1 MRIKRYSHCFIL
13 YVHPK
18 CIMYI
23 RLNISLRRILYI
35 SLFQVCLRTAY
46 KYSIPPL
53 FVFCI
58 ISMIVNVK
66 VTACVYWIRRPLS
79 STLLISLSLAVAD
92 ACTSLL
98 CGVALFLNSYLI
110 CVHSF
115 EIPTSLAVIFEI
127 GRLSGLLV
135 TVAHLFALSGNH
147 YLGILK
153 PLHYHSSMI
162 NTRKV
167 TITIILLW
175 TCPIVFVTCYL
186 LLVGYK
192 YNNKFSYRLTFASL
206 FFIPLIIMS
215 FFYVHILIRVRKQQ
229 RVWSQFSRNGS
240 TRWKAVKT
248 SSRNNVNQAQQQ
260 RQVEGNI
267 RAIKTT
273 LLILGSC
280 VLGWMPAVLAYSI
293 MCQDGCPISGKRLEE
308 IWENHKV
315 LLHIFMWL
323 KTFFLILKSLI
334 NPIIYTI
341 RMTEIQ
347 VLATDFKIIRKY
359 SEYL

>member
-1 MRIKRYSHCFIL
+1 
-13 YVHPK
+13 
-18 CIMYI
+18 
-23 RLNISLRRILYI
+23 
-35 SLFQVCLRTAY
+35 
-46 KYSIPPL
+46 
-53 FVFCI
+53 
-58 ISMIVNVK
+58 MIVNVK
-66 VTACVYWIRRPLS
+66 VIACVYWIRRPLS

-92 ACTSLL
+92 ACTSLFYGL
-98 CGVALFLNSYLI
+98 ALFLNSYLR
-110 CVHSF
+110 CVHSL
-115 EIPTSLAVIFEI
+115 EVPAAVGVVIEI
-127 GRLSGLLV
+127 GRLSGLVV

-175 TCPIVFVTCYL
+175 ICPIVFVICCPL
-186 LLVGYK
+186 FVGLEDFIS
-192 YNNKFSYRLTFASL
+192 KFPYRLMFASM

-229 RVWSQFSRNGS
+229 KVWSQFSRNGS
-240 TRWKAVKT
+240 MRWKAVKT

-293 MCQDGCPISGKRLEE
+293 MCSEGCPISGKYLKEVSE
-308 IWENHKV
+308 KHPV
-315 LLHIFMWL
+315 LLHIMMWL
-323 KTFFLILKSLI
+323 KTFFLILKTLI

-347 VLATDFKIIRKY
+347 VVINLITIFITLIRTK
-359 SEYL
+359 